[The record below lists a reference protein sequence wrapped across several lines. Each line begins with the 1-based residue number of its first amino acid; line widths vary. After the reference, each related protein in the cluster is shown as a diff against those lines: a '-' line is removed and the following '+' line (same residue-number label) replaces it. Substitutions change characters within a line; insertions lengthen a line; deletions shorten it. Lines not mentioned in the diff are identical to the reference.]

1 MNETDSPDDDA
12 PETLSERKELFL
24 GYIEGGA
31 RYNEAAEKI
40 GLSRMQAWRWKKQDP
55 VFVKRLE
62 AARKVSV
69 AKLRQEAERR
79 AMAGSDKLL
88 VFLLCNY
95 APEQFQE
102 RQTVD
107 HRGKVDLAGT
117 IAQARKRIG
126 EAES

>member
-1 MNETDSPDDDA
+1 MNEIEQTDDDA
-12 PETLSERKELFL
+12 PETLGERKEIFL
-24 GYIEGGA
+24 AFIEGGA
-31 RYNEAAEKI
+31 RYNEAAEKA
-40 GLSRMQAWRWKKQDP
+40 GMSRVQAWRWKKSDP
-55 VFVKRLE
+55 AFVKRLE
-62 AARKVSV
+62 AARKASV
-69 AKLRQEAERR
+69 AKLRLEAERR